1 MIKRMP
7 WGWRSMAWP
16 VLVALLV
23 LVPLRDGRGV
33 PLALVP
39 IGAAVVEA
47 GGVVAVADATMTG
60 IATLV
65 GAAAMAIAVMRQDDG
80 SNASGQV
87 RVPTTT
93 LAGSAAAIPAPSAPS
108 SDPVIPAPYSSGD
121 YSSQYCGRSSDGGAT
136 VGTQEL
142 CSACFVNY
150 APLTGGRVCK
160 SMSTGGTIPNGT
172 IFDTDAATAGINPG
186 DSCENGYT
194 LSSGSC
200 SLSNARAAVPD
211 NKQDFVRSG
220 TGLAAYAGDDA
231 AADIKTTVSTTA
243 YANDTITAHGTDEAG
258 SPRTVSVQALN
269 TGGSLVKI
277 QTQKVDANGNSYL
290 ETRTLT
296 VSQAGVV
303 SSGTNTATAQNLVL
317 SPTNNTFTLTT
328 APASSF
334 QPAAAGSTAGSP
346 APVTVQFPSDYAR
359 MGEAATAAQ
368 SIANSL
374 GPKIDKI
381 TETGVDPDDPVI
393 PEESQFDQA
402 FFNGTFSSLKA
413 WQVPAHSSSCPSG
426 SFSFNGSTFVIDS
439 HCQLVASHF
448 GVLQAAMMVV
458 WSVVALGIVLRA

>member
-1 MIKRMP
+1 MIKGMP
-7 WGWRSMAWP
+7 RGWRSMAWP
-16 VLVALLV
+16 LLVALLV

-65 GAAAMAIAVMRQDDG
+65 GAAAMAIAVMRQGDAA
-80 SNASGQV
+80 NASGQV

-93 LAGSAAAIPAPSAPS
+93 LAGSAAAIPAPIAPVA
-108 SDPVIPAPYSSGD
+108 DVVIPAPYPAAAYDGV
-121 YSSQYCGRSSDGGAT
+121 YCGPSSDGGAT
-136 VGTQEL
+136 TGAQML
-142 CSACFVNY
+142 CNTCFSTYGEGSGV
-150 APLTGGRVCK
+150 VCK
-160 SMSTGGTIPNGT
+160 VLSSGTAIPQGTLFDRTASTP
-172 IFDTDAATAGINPG
+172 AINPYE
-186 DSCENGYT
+186 SCPNGYT

-211 NKQDFVRSG
+211 NKQDIVRSG

-231 AADIKTTVSTTA
+231 AADIKTTTSATA
-243 YANDTITAHGTDEAG
+243 YANDTITAHGTDESG

-303 SSGTNTATAQNLVL
+303 SAGTNTATAQNLVL

-368 SIANSL
+368 TIANAL
-374 GPKIDKI
+374 GPKIDAI
-381 TETGVDPDDPVI
+381 SETGTDPDDPTI

-439 HCQLVASHF
+439 HCQLVASYF
-448 GVLQAAMMVV
+448 GALEAAMMVV